1 MTSPTWQHRP
11 PYQGPTETS
20 PARKSFTKKLRG
32 ACHCGRVVYWLSS
45 DNPLNV
51 KYCHCHDCQVIHG
64 APLQLAA
71 IFEKADMAF
80 ERGVEG
86 LHFYKTDSKA
96 AEHDL
101 PCKVSCG
108 TCGSFI
114 LDEGRNMVL
123 VSPSLLTLDTERL
136 RENFD
141 VRQHIFYSR
150 RVKDIPDGKEKW
162 AGLDNKSELLHDG

>member
-86 LHFYKTDSKA
+86 LHFTRRTARPRST
-96 AEHDL
+96 
-101 PCKVSCG
+101 
-108 TCGSFI
+108 TCRARSRA
-114 LDEGRNMVL
+114 GRAGRL
-123 VSPSLLTLDTERL
+123 SSTRGATWSLC
-136 RENFD
+136 
-141 VRQHIFYSR
+141 R
-150 RVKDIPDGKEKW
+150 R
-162 AGLDNKSELLHDG
+162 HY

>member
-1 MTSPTWQHRP
+1 MNSFAWEHRP
-11 PYQGPTETS
+11 PYQS
-20 PARKSFTKKLRG
+20 PDEISPERKTFDKKLRG
-32 ACHCGRVVYWLSS
+32 SCHCGQVVFWLST
-45 DNPLNV
+45 DDPLDV

-80 ERGVEG
+80 EHGSKG
-86 LHFYKTDSKA
+86 LHFYKTATKR

-114 LDEGRNMVL
+114 LDEGRNMIL
-123 VSPSLLTLDTERL
+123 VSPSLLTLDTDKL
-136 RENFD
+136 RKNFD
-141 VRQHIFYSR
+141 ARQHIFYSR
-150 RVKDIPDGKEKW
+150 RVKDIPDGKPKW
-162 AGLDNKSELLHDG
+162 SGLDKQSERLEDS